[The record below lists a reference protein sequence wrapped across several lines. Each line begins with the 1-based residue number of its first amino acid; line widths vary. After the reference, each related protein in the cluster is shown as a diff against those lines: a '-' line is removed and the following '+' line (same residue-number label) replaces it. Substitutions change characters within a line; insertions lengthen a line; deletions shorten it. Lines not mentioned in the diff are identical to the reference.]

1 MRTTFFVLLN
11 VAAAAPSHFGR
22 RDVSV
27 SGSAEGFASSVTGGG
42 SATAVYPT
50 TTEELV
56 SYLGD
61 DQARVIVLN
70 QEFDFTGTEGTTT
83 SSGCA
88 PWGTGSACQTAIN
101 KDDWCTNY
109 EPNAPTVASITYDA
123 AGELGISVGS
133 NKTLLGEGTKGV
145 IKGKG
150 LRIVNNVQ
158 NIIIQNIHVTEINP
172 QYVWGGDGITID
184 GADLVW
190 IDHVKTS
197 LIGRQHIV
205 LGTEASGRVTVSN
218 NEIDGQTS
226 WSATCDGNH
235 YWGLYFTGSNDQ
247 VTLKG
252 NYIHHTSGRS
262 PKVGGNTILH
272 AVNNYFGPSTGHN
285 FEVGSGAY
293 VLAEGNVFDGV
304 PTPVEDGAQGALFT
318 AEDTSACSSAI
329 GRACVANSL
338 TDSGTFSGTNTDVLS
353 KFNGDTVATAE
364 AVAAVTSSVPS
375 SAGIGHI

>member
-1 MRTTFFVLLN
+1 MRTTFLFLVG
-11 VAAAAPSHFGR
+11 VATAAPSHFGR

-50 TTEELV
+50 TTDELV

-61 DQARVIVLN
+61 DEARVIVLN

-88 PWGTGSACQTAIN
+88 PWGTASACQLAIN

-109 EPNAPTVASITYDA
+109 EPDAPTVDSITYDA
-123 AGELGISVGS
+123 AGVLGITVASD
-133 NKTLLGEGTKGV
+133 KTLIGEGTSGV

-150 LRIVNNVQ
+150 LRMVNGVQ
-158 NIIIQNIHVTEINP
+158 NIIIQNIHVTDINP

-205 LGTEASGRVTVSN
+205 LGTEASGRVTISN
-218 NEIDGQTS
+218 NEIDGETS

-235 YWGLYFTGSNDQ
+235 YWGLYFTGSDDQ
-247 VTLKG
+247 ITLKG

-262 PKVGGNTILH
+262 PKVGGSTLLH

-285 FEVGSGAY
+285 FEVGSGSY
-293 VLAEGNVFDGV
+293 ILAEGNVFDSV
-304 PTPVEDGAQGALFT
+304 PTPVEAGGEGALFT
-318 AEDTSACSSAI
+318 ADDTSACSSAI

-338 TDSGTFSGTNTDVLS
+338 VDSGTFSGTDTAVLS
-353 KFNGDTVATAE
+353 KFSGVTVATAE
-364 AVAAVTSSVPS
+364 AVSVVASSVPS
-375 SAGIGHI
+375 SAGFGTI